1 LVEDVADILEELGG
15 FVAMNSVA
23 AEPGGL
29 PTGLDAASRE
39 LLKYVA
45 CEPTSVDTL
54 VAATGFSAE
63 QTACLLVML
72 ELQGYVASSAGGH
85 YCKIV

>member
-1 LVEDVADILEELGG
+1 MDELDPAG
-15 FVAMNSVA
+15 
-23 AEPGGL
+23 
-29 PTGLDAASRE
+29 RQ

-54 VAATGFSAE
+54 VAASGFSAE
-63 QTACLLVML
+63 HVASLLVML

-85 YCKIV
+85 YCKVI